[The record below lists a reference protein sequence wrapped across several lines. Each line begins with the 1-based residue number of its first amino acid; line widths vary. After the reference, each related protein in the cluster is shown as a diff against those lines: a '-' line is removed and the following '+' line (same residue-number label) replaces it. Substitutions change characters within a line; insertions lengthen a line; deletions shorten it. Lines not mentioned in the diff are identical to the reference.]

1 MVCDLWYIHMTRY
14 SVEFES
20 NDYENYIATWK
31 NAHYILLH
39 GNQDVR
45 YMYIMITTT
54 LIITIITYEFSCTE
68 IENKTA
74 ILE

>member
-1 MVCDLWYIHMTRY
+1 MTRY

-45 YMYIMITTT
+45 LYVY
-54 LIITIITYEFSCTE
+54 YDYNYF
-68 IENKTA
+68 NYNYYYF
-74 ILE
+74 